1 MATRVYKYGLIPIG
15 YPPKETIQEL
25 FRANVLWNNLVALH
39 KKNREDWDDARRAAS
54 ILYSDKIDELEK
66 NKEDLDAVWKAFNQ
80 ARMDEGTRDETN
92 NKRLKSERASIDRL
106 DAVRAEIYKELKP
119 LRKEAD
125 KEIDKKQLNDS
136 YRRKV
141 NEAVSVRNSGI
152 YNATAGQVLDNFKTA
167 RDRSFKENATLK
179 FHRFD
184 GTGYYHFRCRI
195 RGAKVD
201 GISVEDFMSQNFIAN
216 PRCAVQSID
225 NSKKTIE
232 NSF

>member
-15 YPPKETIQEL
+15 YPAKETIDEL
-25 FRANVLWNNLVALH
+25 FKANVLWNNLVALH
-39 KKNREDWDDARRAAS
+39 RKNREDWDDARRAAS
-54 ILYSDKIDELEK
+54 VLYSDKIDDLEK
-66 NKEDLDAVWKAFNQ
+66 KEEDLDAAWKAFQQ

-92 NKRLKSERASIDRL
+92 NKRLKSERASINRL
-106 DAVRAEIYKELKP
+106 KAERAEIYKELKP

-136 YRRKV
+136 YRAQV
-141 NEAVSVRNSGI
+141 NEAISVRNSGI
-152 YNATAGQVLDNFKTA
+152 YNATAGQVLDNFKAA

-184 GTGYYHFRCRI
+184 GTGYYHFRCRR

-201 GISVEDFMSQNFIAN
+201 GINVEDFMSRNFIAN

-225 NSKKTIE
+225 NR
-232 NSF
+232 